1 MSYQNE
7 VRLIG
12 NIGGD
17 VVVRVLEGGRNVGYF
32 SLAVSTYFVNSSGE
46 RVDRTDWCRVSLYGK
61 LLDSSKGFLVKGA
74 RVALIGEL
82 RSHSYTD
89 KEGKSQQVFEVVP
102 NIVWEIWKGQ

>member
-17 VVVRVLEGGRNVGYF
+17 VVVRMLEGGRNVGYF

-46 RVDRTDWCRVSLYGK
+46 RVDRTDWVRVSLYGK
-61 LLDSSKGFLVKGA
+61 LLDGSKEFLLKGA
-74 RVALIGEL
+74 RIALIGEL

-89 KEGKSQQVFEVVP
+89 KEGKSVQVVEVVP
-102 NIVWEIWKGQ
+102 NIVWKV